1 MKKVLTL
8 AMGLMALGSVSA
20 SGQEVTIEAVA
31 EDRRPGATA
40 RYFTFETTNR
50 TQRTIKAWRGTL
62 QIRNPFGEL
71 VWIGQLIFGDD
82 SDLAPNGSNRKKV
95 WMDRARL
102 LVDYQFEDLRF
113 TWVDLQVAY

>member
-31 EDRRPGATA
+31 EKRVGAVSVF
-40 RYFTFETTNR
+40 FTFETTNR

-62 QIRNPFGEL
+62 EIRNPFGEV
-71 VWIGQLIFGDD
+71 VWSGQMLFGEDG
-82 SDLAPNGSNRKKV
+82 DLAPNGSNRKEF
-95 WMDRARL
+95 WMDSDL
-102 LVDYQFEDLRF
+102 GVYQFEDLRF